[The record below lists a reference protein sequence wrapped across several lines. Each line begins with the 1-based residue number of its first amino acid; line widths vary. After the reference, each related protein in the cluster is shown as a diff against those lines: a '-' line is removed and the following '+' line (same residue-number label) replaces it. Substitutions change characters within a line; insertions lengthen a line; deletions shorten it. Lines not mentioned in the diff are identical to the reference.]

1 MKKRMRIGLF
11 GGSFDPVHHGH
22 LIAASTALEAF
33 ELDRI
38 VLIPCHIQPHK
49 HAGPL
54 TPGADRMAM
63 LQQAVE
69 ANDALSV
76 SDIELQRGGISYTI
90 DTLDAL
96 QQQFPEAELCFIIGE
111 DSLSDLH
118 RWHRIEELL
127 DRCRFI
133 TLARPGSNARN
144 QPPEALKL
152 PPPHAEQIL
161 ASIADSRL
169 IDISSSDIRTRIASG
184 RSIRYLVPSQVE
196 AYIETHR
203 LYVSEREA

>member
-96 QQQFPEAELCFIIGE
+96 QQQFPEAELYFIIGE
-111 DSLSDLH
+111 DSLTDLH

-127 DRCRFI
+127 ERCRFI

-144 QPPEALKL
+144 QPPEALNL
-152 PPPHAEQIL
+152 PSHHAERIL

-184 RSIRYLVPSQVE
+184 RSIRYLVPLQVE
-196 AYIETHR
+196 AYILLHR
-203 LYVSEREA
+203 LYAQKEST